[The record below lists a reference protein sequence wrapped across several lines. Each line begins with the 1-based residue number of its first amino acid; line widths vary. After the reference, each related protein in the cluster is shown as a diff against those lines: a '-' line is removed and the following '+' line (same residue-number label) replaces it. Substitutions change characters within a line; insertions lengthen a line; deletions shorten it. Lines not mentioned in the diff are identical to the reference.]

1 MKKFNDRLPFCLQLF
16 ADETSGENEGTETKD
31 TLSTEGQGNQEKDKS
46 SEKKYSDKDL
56 DAILD
61 KRFARWKADQEKEK
75 KEAERLAEMNAQER
89 AEAERDKVQKELDEL
104 KAKNAIAEM
113 TNEARKMCAEHDINV
128 GDDLLS
134 VLVNKDADTTATKD
148 GSIRTPSVA
157 EIEITSTSILPK
169 GDKIIGKLEKAMLE
183 DKLVECW
190 EVNLAEE
197 GTETNAGKF
206 KSKYYQ
212 GYLTEC
218 SISSDAEGSVEIEL
232 TFGANGNGADGYATV
247 TKEQQ
252 EVASYVYKDVTKET
266 ASV

>member
-1 MKKFNDRLPFCLQLF
+1 MGNDKQSQKNRRKYIYMKKFNDRLPFCLQLF

-31 TLSTEGQGNQEKDKS
+31 TQSTEGQGNQEKDKS

-134 VLVNKDADTTATKD
+134 VLVNKDADKTKLYD
-148 GSIRTPSVA
+148 AVMGSTKEYIYT
-157 EIEITSTSILPK
+157 
-169 GDKIIGKLEKAMLE
+169 D
-183 DKLVECW
+183 
-190 EVNLAEE
+190 VNAEE
-197 GTETNAGKF
+197 LKGLSDYTCEEQMNMVPGEMEAGEEHDEFYPNESELYEIVLKLF
-206 KSKYYQ
+206 YKSIDK
-212 GYLTEC
+212 
-218 SISSDAEGSVEIEL
+218 
-232 TFGANGNGADGYATV
+232 
-247 TKEQQ
+247 
-252 EVASYVYKDVTKET
+252 
-266 ASV
+266 